1 MRREE
6 DVVSTWVKIRLCIGW
21 VVVFF
26 GIWLIWLFSGRL
38 LMAGHPLLA
47 FAMVAPGYVVILLGV
62 TIGTGEVPD
71 I

>member
-1 MRREE
+1 M
-6 DVVSTWVKIRLCIGW
+6 STWVKIRLCIGW

-26 GIWLIWLFSGRL
+26 GLWLIWLFSGRL

-47 FAMVAPGYVVILLGV
+47 LAMVAPGYVVILLGV
-62 TIGTGEVPD
+62 MIGTGEVPD